1 MWKEKF
7 SQKLTVRYAAFP
19 TGDNERERGVAI
31 MMDIIVIGAGCAGL
45 TAAVYAVRAGLS
57 VLVLEKGLYGGQIA
71 ITDTVENYPS
81 IEKISGYELAENI
94 YKQAIHQGVRIVF
107 EEVVSV
113 QLEGGQK
120 TVTTSSHSYSARAVI
135 IANGVKRRKL
145 ECEGEKELTGKG
157 VSYCATC
164 DGAFFRGK
172 EVAVVGGGNTALED
186 ALFLSNLCK
195 KVTMLLRGKVFRG
208 EYVLQRAAA
217 RRKNIEVLYET
228 TVLRME
234 GEQQLERLV
243 IRRKGQDT
251 EKILDVSAAF
261 IAIGLIPENRLFC
274 MLEQDEHG
282 YLIADENCRTRI
294 PEVYAAGDTRSK
306 LLRQIITAAADGAVA
321 AFQAANAINRSKKP
335 LV

>member
-1 MWKEKF
+1 M
-7 SQKLTVRYAAFP
+7 T
-19 TGDNERERGVAI
+19 D
-31 MMDIIVIGAGCAGL
+31 MIVIGAGCAGL

-94 YKQAIHQGVRIVF
+94 YKQAINQGVRIVF

-113 QLEGGQK
+113 QLEGDQK
-120 TVTTSSHSYSARAVI
+120 TVETASNTYSAHAVI

-145 ECEGEKELTGKG
+145 ECAGEKELTGKG

-195 KVTMLLRGKVFRG
+195 KVTMLLRGKTFRG
-208 EYVLQRAAA
+208 EYVLQEAAK

-228 TVLRME
+228 TVQRIE
-234 GEQQLERLV
+234 GRQQVERLV
-243 IRRKGQDT
+243 IHRKNRNA
-251 EKILDVSAAF
+251 ESCLEVSAVF
-261 IAIGLIPENRLFC
+261 IAIGLIPENNLFS
-274 MLEQDEHG
+274 MLDQDEHG
-282 YLIADENCRTRI
+282 YLIASEDCRTRI

-321 AFQAANAINRSKKP
+321 SFQAANAINRSRKP
-335 LV
+335 